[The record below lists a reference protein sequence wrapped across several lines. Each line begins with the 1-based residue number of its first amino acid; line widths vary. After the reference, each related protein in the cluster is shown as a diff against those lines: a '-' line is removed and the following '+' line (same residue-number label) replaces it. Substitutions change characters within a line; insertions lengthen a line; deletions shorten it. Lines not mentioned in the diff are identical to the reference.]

1 MTDVTLRVHEDGADD
16 ERIEQLTAFLRTE
29 LGEVVAVSGVPGA
42 APEGAKAVDLNELG
56 TLLTTVSQSTVLAAL
71 INAVSSWL
79 GQRRERSVTV
89 EAGGDTLELTG
100 DPSEAEL
107 AQRSAWLGRHLH
119 RYALIIASHEFADPG
134 LSSLRAPAHDAARL
148 GEVLADPRI
157 GAFHVRTM
165 INSSA
170 AEVNEAVEDFFADRD
185 PDDLL
190 VLHFSGHGVKDEAG
204 ELHFATSGTK
214 LSRLAGTAVSA
225 DFVARRMN
233 RSRSRR
239 IVLLLDCCYSGA
251 FGRGMVA
258 RAGGSVG
265 LEEQF
270 GGSGRAVITA
280 SSAMEYAFEGAAV
293 ADSSEGEPSVFTS
306 ALVHGLESGDAD
318 RDQDGHV
325 GLDELY
331 EYVYDRVRRVTP
343 HQTPGKWMLDVRGDL
358 RIARRAR
365 PVTVPAPLPPELQEA
380 IDHSLPGVRAG
391 AVPELR
397 RLLSVAHEGR
407 VLAARMA
414 LRRLTDDDSRMVASA
429 AREALGEKGAPAPAS
444 KLPGHDTTGR
454 KLSVPPEKMGV
465 GASASP
471 GGGQAGSIPKRPEQS
486 SPSAFDSGAAE
497 PSTPARR
504 QASAEP
510 STPARRQASAE
521 PGTPGRRQTPVE
533 PGTSGRRQAPA
544 EPGTS
549 GRRQVPAEP
558 DTFAGR
564 ETQTESGPTASRRAQ
579 VESAASRQASAEP
592 GTSAGRETQTDSG
605 PSTSRQ
611 MTAESGPPSIHAS
624 SEPGMSSGRQAS
636 AESAPPTSH
645 ASSEPGTSSSR
656 RASVESAPPTSH
668 ASSEPGM
675 LSSRHAP
682 ADSDP
687 SVSREAPATAAT
699 PATALTPAALTAAL
713 PRLAAGVALTLL
725 VLSLMAIPGGILG
738 RLGDSSPHTFVFA
751 AVWPWALVAALFV
764 LTCRDHPWA
773 PGAALGLLAGTT
785 GLVSGYDSTWLP
797 YALAATALAVACA
810 ATPWWL
816 AVAGGGLGALGVFV
830 VVYSAHDLMS
840 ISDDGEEIT
849 VIATAAALTC
859 LAAYRTW
866 RDGRWLSTIAPALLV
881 LDAVVTLTVEAPT
894 YITHASLAGLVVV
907 PLIVVATTGTARFA
921 AVVAVAAGLL
931 VRANDFV
938 SADEPT
944 FTSVAHVALP
954 LAAAVVAYFSRSR

>member
-1 MTDVTLRVHEDGADD
+1 MTDVTLRVREDGADD

-29 LGEVVAVSGVPGA
+29 LTELVAVSGVPGE
-42 APEGAKAVDLNELG
+42 APEGTKAVDLNELG

-89 EAGGDTLELTG
+89 EADGDPLELTG

-148 GEVLADPRI
+148 GEVLADPRV
-157 GAFHVRTM
+157 GGFHVRTL
-165 INSSA
+165 INSPA
-170 AEVNEAVEDFFADRD
+170 AVVNEAVEDFFADRE

-293 ADSSEGEPSVFTS
+293 ADSSESEPSVFTS
-306 ALVHGLESGDAD
+306 ALVEGLESGDAD

-365 PVTVPAPLPPELQEA
+365 PVSVPAALPAELQEA

-397 RLLSVAHEGR
+397 RMLSVAHEGR
-407 VLAARMA
+407 VLAARLA
-414 LRRLTDDDSRMVASA
+414 LRRLTEDDSRMVASA
-429 AREALGEKGAPAPAS
+429 AREALGEKAAPAPTS
-444 KLPGHDTTGR
+444 KLPDRHDTTAR
-454 KLSVPPEKMGV
+454 KLSVPPETMGV
-465 GASASP
+465 GPSASP
-471 GGGQAGSIPKRPEQS
+471 GGGQAGSIPKRPKQALLTASGSGTAE
-486 SPSAFDSGAAE
+486 SGA
-497 PSTPARR
+497 PARR
-504 QASAEP
+504 QAAAESDTSA
-510 STPARRQASAE
+510 SRQA
-521 PGTPGRRQTPVE
+521 
-533 PGTSGRRQAPA
+533 QA
-544 EPGTS
+544 
-549 GRRQVPAEP
+549 
-558 DTFAGR
+558 
-564 ETQTESGPTASRRAQ
+564 ESGTAASRRAQ
-579 VESAASRQASAEP
+579 
-592 GTSAGRETQTDSG
+592 
-605 PSTSRQ
+605 
-611 MTAESGPPSIHAS
+611 AESGTA
-624 SEPGMSSGRQAS
+624 A
-636 AESAPPTSH
+636 SH
-645 ASSEPGTSSSR
+645 ASAGP
-656 RASVESAPPTSH
+656 
-668 ASSEPGM
+668 
-675 LSSRHAP
+675 
-682 ADSDP
+682 DP
-687 SVSREAPATAAT
+687 SVSRE
-699 PATALTPAALTAAL
+699 TPAAVATPSAALVATL
-713 PRLAAGVALTLL
+713 PRLAAGLALALL
-725 VLSLMAIPGGILG
+725 VVSLMAIPGGILG

-764 LTCRDHPWA
+764 ITCRDHPWA

-785 GLVSGYDSTWLP
+785 GLLSGDDFTWVP
-797 YALAATALAVACA
+797 YALAATALAVACTT
-810 ATPWWL
+810 TPWWL
-816 AVAGGGLGALGVFV
+816 AVAGGGLGALGVYV
-830 VVYSAHDLMS
+830 VAYAAHDLTS
-840 ISDDGEEIT
+840 INGDGEDVT

-866 RDGRWLSTIAPALLV
+866 RDGHWLSTIAPALLL
-881 LDAVVTLTVEAPT
+881 LDAVITMTVEAPL
-894 YITHASLAGLVVV
+894 YITHASLAGLIVV
-907 PLIVVATTGTARFA
+907 PLIVSLTTGTARFA
-921 AVVAVAAGLL
+921 ACVAVAAGLL
-931 VRANDFV
+931 VRASDYV
-938 SADEPT
+938 SANEPT
-944 FTSVAHVALP
+944 FTSIAHVTLP

>member
-29 LGEVVAVSGVPGA
+29 LGEVVAVSGVPGE

-89 EAGGDTLELTG
+89 ETGGDTLELTG

-429 AREALGEKGAPAPAS
+429 AREALAEKAAPAPAS

-454 KLSVPPEKMGV
+454 KLSVPPETMGV

-471 GGGQAGSIPKRPEQS
+471 GGGQAGSIPKRPEQP

-504 QASAEP
+504 Q
-510 STPARRQASAE
+510 T
-521 PGTPGRRQTPVE
+521 
-533 PGTSGRRQAPA
+533 PA
-544 EPGTS
+544 EPGPS
-549 GRRQVPAEP
+549 
-558 DTFAGR
+558 AGR
-564 ETQTESGPTASRRAQ
+564 GTQTESDPTASHRAQ

-592 GTSAGRETQTDSG
+592 GTSAVRGTQTDSG

-611 MTAESGPPSIHAS
+611 TTAESDALTSHAS
-624 SEPGMSSGRQAS
+624 SEPGMSSGRRAS
-636 AESAPPTSH
+636 AESGPL
-645 ASSEPGTSSSR
+645 
-656 RASVESAPPTSH
+656 TSH

-682 ADSDP
+682 AESDP
-687 SVSREAPATAAT
+687 SVSREAPATVAT
-699 PATALTPAALTAAL
+699 PAAALTPAALTAAL
-713 PRLAAGVALTLL
+713 PRLAAGLALTLL

-797 YALAATALAVACA
+797 YALAATALAVACTT
-810 ATPWWL
+810 TPWWL
-816 AVAGGGLGALGVFV
+816 AVAGGALGALGVYV
-830 VVYSAHDLMS
+830 VVYSADDLTS
-840 ISDDGEEIT
+840 ISGDGEDVT
-849 VIATAAALTC
+849 VIATAVALTC

-907 PLIVVATTGTARFA
+907 PLIVVSTSGTARFA

-938 SADEPT
+938 SADEPA

>member
-29 LGEVVAVSGVPGA
+29 LGELVAVSGVPGE
-42 APEGAKAVDLNELG
+42 APEGAKSVDLNELG

-89 EAGGDTLELTG
+89 EAGGDFLELTG

-107 AQRSAWLGRHLH
+107 AERSAWLGRHLH

-157 GAFHVRTM
+157 GAFHVRTL
-165 INSSA
+165 INSPA
-170 AEVNEAVEDFFADRD
+170 AEVNEAVEDFFADRE

-306 ALVHGLESGDAD
+306 ALVQGLESGDAD

-365 PVTVPAPLPPELQEA
+365 PVSVPAALPAELQEA

-397 RLLSVAHEGR
+397 RMLSVAHEGR

-414 LRRLTDDDSRMVASA
+414 LRRLTEDDSRMVASA
-429 AREALGEKGAPAPAS
+429 AREALGEKAAPAPTSLIKPTPSDAKQPEQRFPRQ
-444 KLPGHDTTGR
+444 KLPEQKAPEPKTQP
-454 KLSVPPEKMGV
+454 KPSEPEAAQPKPPE
-465 GASASP
+465 P
-471 GGGQAGSIPKRPEQS
+471 RPL
-486 SPSAFDSGAAE
+486 AAK
-497 PSTPARR
+497 PVTPP
-504 QASAEP
+504 E
-510 STPARRQASAE
+510 
-521 PGTPGRRQTPVE
+521 
-533 PGTSGRRQAPA
+533 
-544 EPGTS
+544 
-549 GRRQVPAEP
+549 
-558 DTFAGR
+558 
-564 ETQTESGPTASRRAQ
+564 
-579 VESAASRQASAEP
+579 
-592 GTSAGRETQTDSG
+592 
-605 PSTSRQ
+605 
-611 MTAESGPPSIHAS
+611 
-624 SEPGMSSGRQAS
+624 
-636 AESAPPTSH
+636 
-645 ASSEPGTSSSR
+645 
-656 RASVESAPPTSH
+656 
-668 ASSEPGM
+668 
-675 LSSRHAP
+675 
-682 ADSDP
+682 
-687 SVSREAPATAAT
+687 
-699 PATALTPAALTAAL
+699 PAAPRRSPELVAVL
-713 PRLAAGVALTLL
+713 PRLASGLALALL
-725 VLSLMAIPGGILG
+725 VMSLMAIPGGILN
-738 RLGDSSPHTFVFA
+738 RLTDSSHYTFVFA
-751 AVWPWALVAALFV
+751 AVWPWALAAALFV

-785 GLVSGYDSTWLP
+785 GLLSGYDSFTWVP
-797 YALAATALAVACA
+797 YALAATVLAVACMT
-810 ATPWWL
+810 TPWWL
-816 AVAGGGLGALGVFV
+816 AVAGGGLGALGVYV
-830 VVYSAHDLMS
+830 VASAAHDLTPVG
-840 ISDDGEEIT
+840 DDGEDLT
-849 VIATAAALTC
+849 LIATAAALTC

-866 RDGRWLSTIAPALLV
+866 RDGRWLSTIAPALLL
-881 LDAVVTLTVEAPT
+881 LDAVVMLTAEVPLQVT
-894 YITHASLAGLVVV
+894 YASLAGLIVV
-907 PLIVVATTGTARFA
+907 PLIVVLTTGTARFA
-921 AVVAVAAGLL
+921 AVVVVAAGLL
-931 VRANDFV
+931 VRANDYV
-938 SADEPT
+938 AADEPT

>member
-1 MTDVTLRVHEDGADD
+1 MTDVTLRVREDGADD

-29 LGEVVAVSGVPGA
+29 LGELVAVSGVPGE
-42 APEGAKAVDLNELG
+42 APEGAKAIDLYELG
-56 TLLTTVSQSTVLAAL
+56 TLLTTVSQSAVLAAL

-89 EAGGDTLELTG
+89 EAGGDSLELTG

-157 GAFHVRTM
+157 GAFHVRTL
-165 INSSA
+165 INSPA
-170 AEVNEAVEDFFADRD
+170 AEVNEAVEDFFADRE

-214 LSRLAGTAVSA
+214 FSRLAGTAVSA

-306 ALVHGLESGDAD
+306 ALVQGLESGDAD

-331 EYVYDRVRRVTP
+331 DYVYDRVRRVTP

-365 PVTVPAPLPPELQEA
+365 PVSVPVALPAELQEA

-397 RLLSVAHEGR
+397 RMLSVAHEGR
-407 VLAARMA
+407 VLAARVA
-414 LRRLTDDDSRMVASA
+414 LRRLTEDDSRMVASA
-429 AREALGEKGAPAPAS
+429 AREALGEKAAPAPTS
-444 KLPGHDTTGR
+444 LIKPT
-454 KLSVPPEKMGV
+454 PPAAKH
-465 GASASP
+465 
-471 GGGQAGSIPKRPEQS
+471 PEQS
-486 SPSAFDSGAAE
+486 SPRQKLPEQKAPE
-497 PSTPARR
+497 PKPKPPEPKTVQPEPPAPR
-504 QASAEP
+504 P
-510 STPARRQASAE
+510 LARE
-521 PGTPGRRQTPVE
+521 
-533 PGTSGRRQAPA
+533 
-544 EPGTS
+544 
-549 GRRQVPAEP
+549 
-558 DTFAGR
+558 
-564 ETQTESGPTASRRAQ
+564 
-579 VESAASRQASAEP
+579 
-592 GTSAGRETQTDSG
+592 
-605 PSTSRQ
+605 
-611 MTAESGPPSIHAS
+611 
-624 SEPGMSSGRQAS
+624 
-636 AESAPPTSH
+636 
-645 ASSEPGTSSSR
+645 
-656 RASVESAPPTSH
+656 
-668 ASSEPGM
+668 
-675 LSSRHAP
+675 
-682 ADSDP
+682 
-687 SVSREAPATAAT
+687 PAT
-699 PATALTPAALTAAL
+699 PPEPAAPRRSPDLLTAAMTVL
-713 PRLAAGVALTLL
+713 PRLAAGLALALL
-725 VLSLMAIPGGILG
+725 VLGLMSIPGGILG
-738 RLGDSSPHTFVFA
+738 RLNDSSHYTFVFA

-764 LTCRDHPWA
+764 LTCRDHPWV

-785 GLVSGYDSTWLP
+785 GLLSGYDAFTWVP
-797 YALAATALAVACA
+797 YALAAIALAVACTT
-810 ATPWWL
+810 TPWWL
-816 AVAGGGLGALGVFV
+816 AVAGGGLGALGVYV
-830 VVYSAHDLMS
+830 VAYAAHDLTS
-840 ISDDGEEIT
+840 INGDGEDLT
-849 VIATAAALTC
+849 LIATAAALTC

-866 RDGRWLSTIAPALLV
+866 RDGRWLSTIAPALLL
-881 LDAVVTLTVEAPT
+881 LDAVVTLTVEAPQ
-894 YITHASLAGLVVV
+894 YITYASLAGLIVV
-907 PLIVVATTGTARFA
+907 PLIVVLTTGTARFA
-921 AVVAVAAGLL
+921 AVVVVAAGLL